1 MIMSETSPTT
11 AAKRP
16 LSVTIVVV
24 IVWII
29 AILNVI
35 AGIVMLFT
43 AENDAELLVQTDG
56 DVSAI
61 RIWGVGLIIFGL
73 IVAWVASALGRGGQ
87 FARFLISLLMILRIL
102 ADVIFIGNYGTYD
115 LNGVLFSIILALI
128 VLALLWNSKASRFFN
143 PA

>member
-1 MIMSETSPTT
+1 MSETTP
-11 AAKRP
+11 AEAPQRP
-16 LSVTIVVV
+16 LSVTVVVV

-29 AILNVI
+29 AILNIV
-35 AGIVMLFT
+35 AGIVMIFT
-43 AENDAELLVQTDG
+43 AQDDAELLVQTDG
-56 DVSAI
+56 DASAI
-61 RIWGVGLIIFGL
+61 RIWGVGVVIFGL

-115 LNGVLFSIILALI
+115 LNGVLLSIILALI